1 MHSHITVLITQLWK
15 VYIVRHHFQFPWLRR
30 VKKGWICVYEYIIHY
45 STGSSVSFFRLSG
58 SLNCTLLKAP
68 TIIKKINL
76 NLQEKT
82 HTVTV
87 GVYNIHASDR
97 SIFRWRFRLFLG
109 QCTTL
114 NVFLAG

>member
-1 MHSHITVLITQLWK
+1 M
-15 VYIVRHHFQFPWLRR
+15 
-30 VKKGWICVYEYIIHY
+30 YEYIIHY

-76 NLQEKT
+76 NLQEKK

-87 GVYNIHASDR
+87 GVYNILYMR
-97 SIFRWRFRLFLG
+97 RTGRYLG
-109 QCTTL
+109 GDSEDFWDS
-114 NVFLAG
+114 VPH